1 MQVAARTAKTMTGI
15 LEWTAAGAD
24 FAGALVTA
32 VLNPRAA
39 SPQNELNVARS
50 AGFRK
55 VVQVL
60 SAMTSA
66 MPLAPPDGVQ
76 TRPITV
82 SKYLDGV
89 EFLPGRMLENRVILY
104 LHGGAH
110 CMGSAASH
118 SNLLGRLAEAAC
130 ARVVAVNY
138 RLAPEHPFPAGLE
151 DALEALEWTRRTY
164 PSAAVAIAGDS
175 AGGNLAFSMMVK
187 LAQQGERQPVACAG
201 LSAWLLLDV
210 DQAPKMRAEHK
221 SSCVCNVWG
230 GEALV
235 AIQKLAAG
243 IDWKRAVPNAYM
255 AGKMHDVLAAQYFQE
270 HPASD
275 PLVSPV
281 LAPVEI
287 VRRFP
292 PVLLHSSRDEPLNAD
307 AREMASLCTRAGV
320 RVEYEEFDNT
330 SHVFQAFPQYY
341 PCAAR
346 DSIAKIAKFFND
358 AWAQQS

>member
-1 MQVAARTAKTMTGI
+1 MQVATRAAKTVAGM

-24 FAGALVTA
+24 FAAALVTA
-32 VLNPRAA
+32 ILKPNVA
-39 SPQNELNVARS
+39 SPRNELAVARS
-50 AGFRK
+50 GLFRK
-55 VVQVL
+55 VVQAV
-60 SAMTSA
+60 SAMSCE
-66 MPLAPPDGVQ
+66 MPFALPEGVRA
-76 TRPITV
+76 RPITV
-82 SKYLDGV
+82 SKYLGGF
-89 EFLPGRMLENRVILY
+89 EFLPGRMLEHRVVLY

-118 SNLLGRLAEAAC
+118 SNLLGRLAEATC
-130 ARVVAVNY
+130 ARVIAVNY
-138 RLAPEHPFPAGLE
+138 RLAPENPFPAGLE
-151 DALEALEWTRRTY
+151 DALEALEWTRRMH

-175 AGGNLAFSMMVK
+175 AGGNLAFSLMVK

-201 LSAWLLLDV
+201 LSAWLLLDP
-210 DQAPKMRAEHK
+210 DQVHRVRAEHK
-221 SSCVCNVWG
+221 ATCFGNCWG

-235 AIQKLAAG
+235 AAQKLAAG

-287 VRRFP
+287 VQSFP
-292 PVLLHSSRDEPLNAD
+292 PVLLHSSSDEPLNAD
-307 AREMASLCTRAGV
+307 AKEMASLCTRAGV
-320 RVEYEEFDNT
+320 RVEYEEFENT

-341 PCAAR
+341 PGAAS
-346 DSIAKIAKFFND
+346 DSIAKIADFFNGI
-358 AWAQQS
+358 WEQQF